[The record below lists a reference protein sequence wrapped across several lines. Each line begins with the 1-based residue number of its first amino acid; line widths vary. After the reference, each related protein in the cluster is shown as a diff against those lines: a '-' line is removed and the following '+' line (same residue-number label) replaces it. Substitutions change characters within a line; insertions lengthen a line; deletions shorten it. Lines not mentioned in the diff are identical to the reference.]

1 MGGMEILKILLNT
14 ITEIKDSS
22 MEMEFR
28 ILEVQESYRLL
39 KNYEYKI
46 DEETEKKAASLMINW
61 EELLDFAD
69 KKDFEANSIKKSF
82 AEVTKNDVETFK
94 KKIKDEYE
102 TYLQNGP
109 GTSSVSL
116 ERGME
121 LLQASKLKIKQFNQ
135 DREENVLAEKLFNLE
150 ISKYPELI
158 AMEEANKKY
167 DEVYSVFDDYQKK
180 IKDFSSM
187 SWSKLDA
194 S

>member
-1 MGGMEILKILLNT
+1 
-14 ITEIKDSS
+14 
-22 MEMEFR
+22 
-28 ILEVQESYRLL
+28 
-39 KNYEYKI
+39 
-46 DEETEKKAASLMINW
+46 
-61 EELLDFAD
+61 
-69 KKDFEANSIKKSF
+69 
-82 AEVTKNDVETFK
+82 
-94 KKIKDEYE
+94 
-102 TYLQNGP
+102 
-109 GTSSVSL
+109 
-116 ERGME
+116 ME

>member
-150 ISKYPELI
+150 FSKYPELI

>member
-1 MGGMEILKILLNT
+1 M
-14 ITEIKDSS
+14 
-22 MEMEFR
+22 
-28 ILEVQESYRLL
+28 
-39 KNYEYKI
+39 
-46 DEETEKKAASLMINW
+46 
-61 EELLDFAD
+61 
-69 KKDFEANSIKKSF
+69 
-82 AEVTKNDVETFK
+82 
-94 KKIKDEYE
+94 
-102 TYLQNGP
+102 QNGP

>member
-135 DREENVLAEKLFNLE
+135 DREENVLAEKLFNLD

>member
-28 ILEVQESYRLL
+28 ILEVQESFRLL

-46 DEETEKKAASLMINW
+46 DEETEKKSANLMINW

>member
-1 MGGMEILKILLNT
+1 MEILKILLNT

-28 ILEVQESYRLL
+28 ILEVQESFRLL

-46 DEETEKKAASLMINW
+46 DEETEKKSANLMINW

>member
-1 MGGMEILKILLNT
+1 MEILKILLNT

-28 ILEVQESYRLL
+28 ILEVQESFRLL

-46 DEETEKKAASLMINW
+46 DEDIEKKSANLMINW

>member
-1 MGGMEILKILLNT
+1 
-14 ITEIKDSS
+14 
-22 MEMEFR
+22 
-28 ILEVQESYRLL
+28 
-39 KNYEYKI
+39 
-46 DEETEKKAASLMINW
+46 MINW